1 MPATRTSPSPS
12 TRPPRKPPVRRRG
25 PGRPAP
31 GDADLR
37 ERLLDA
43 ALQVFC
49 AEGIR
54 AASLKSIAAQAGVT
68 PALVHYYFGSKDA
81 LQAAVV
87 EERFLPVA
95 ASLRGVLGDPSQP
108 VRALIAGFVD
118 GVHALVERH
127 PWLPVIW
134 VREILTEGGALRETL
149 LSRVAPAVPQVLAE
163 RFAQAQREG
172 AINAA
177 LDPRFLVVS
186 LIGLTLFPLA
196 AEGIWRRVFPDGAL
210 DHARLRAHTLALLA
224 CGLEVR
230 DGPT

>member
-1 MPATRTSPSPS
+1 
-12 TRPPRKPPVRRRG
+12 
-25 PGRPAP
+25 
-31 GDADLR
+31 LR

-43 ALQVFC
+43 ALACFV
-49 AEGIR
+49 AEGIK
-54 AASLKSIAAQAGVT
+54 AASLKSIAHRAGVT
-68 PALVHYYFGSKDA
+68 PALAHYYFGSKDE

-87 EERFLPVA
+87 EERFLPVGLA
-95 ASLRGVLGDPSQP
+95 LREVLGDPARP
-108 VRALIAGFVD
+108 ARELATGFVD
-118 GVHALVERH
+118 GEHALVARF

-134 VREILTEGGALRETL
+134 VREILTEGGALRETM
-149 LSRVAPAVPQVLAE
+149 LSRIAPMVPQALAA

-210 DHARLRAHTLALLA
+210 DHARLRAHTLALLDGA
-224 CGLEVR
+224 LEVR
-230 DGPT
+230 DATP

>member
-1 MPATRTSPSPS
+1 MA
-12 TRPPRKPPVRRRG
+12 TRPPRARAPRRR

-31 GDADLR
+31 GDGADLR

-43 ALQVFC
+43 ALACFA

-54 AASLKSIAAQAGVT
+54 AASLKSIAHRAGVT
-68 PALVHYYFGSKDA
+68 PALVHYYFGSKDE

-87 EERFLPVA
+87 EERFLPVGLA
-95 ASLRGVLGDPSQP
+95 LRDVLGDPARP
-108 VRALIAGFVD
+108 PRELVAAFVD
-118 GVHALVERH
+118 GVHALVARF

-134 VREILTEGGALRETL
+134 VREVLTEGGALREAML
-149 LSRVAPAVPQVLAE
+149 GRIAPMVPQALAA
-163 RFAQAQREG
+163 RFAQAQRDG

-210 DHARLRAHTLALLA
+210 DHARLRAHTVALLDGA
-224 CGLEVR
+224 LEVR
-230 DGPT
+230 DAMP

>member
-1 MPATRTSPSPS
+1 MATRAPSKAPS
-12 TRPPRKPPVRRRG
+12 ASRPARKRPAPRG

-87 EERFLPVA
+87 DERFLPVA
-95 ASLRGVLGDPSQP
+95 ASLRDVVADVDQP
-108 VRALIAGFVD
+108 AQALVAAFVD
-118 GVHALVERH
+118 GVHALVARH

-134 VREILTEGGALRETL
+134 VREILTEGGALREAM
-149 LSRVAPAVPQVLAE
+149 LSRVARAVPQVLAQ

-196 AEGIWRRVFPDGAL
+196 AEGIWRRIFPDGAL
-210 DHARLRAHTLALLA
+210 DNARLRVHTRALLA
-224 CGLEVR
+224 AALEVR
-230 DGPT
+230 DGSS

>member
-1 MPATRTSPSPS
+1 
-12 TRPPRKPPVRRRG
+12 
-25 PGRPAP
+25 
-31 GDADLR
+31 LR

-43 ALQVFC
+43 ALACFV
-49 AEGIR
+49 AEGIK
-54 AASLKSIAAQAGVT
+54 AASLKSIAHRAGVT
-68 PALVHYYFGSKDA
+68 PALVHYYFGSKDE

-87 EERFLPVA
+87 EERFLPVGLA
-95 ASLRGVLGDPSQP
+95 LREVLGDPARP
-108 VRALIAGFVD
+108 ARELAAGFVD
-118 GVHALVERH
+118 GVHALVQCH

-134 VREILTEGGALRETL
+134 VREILTEGGALREAM
-149 LSRVAPAVPQVLAE
+149 LSRIAPMVPQALAA

-210 DHARLRAHTLALLA
+210 DHARLRAHTLALLDGA
-224 CGLEVR
+224 LEVR
-230 DGPT
+230 DATP

>member
-1 MPATRTSPSPS
+1 MATRPARARAP
-12 TRPPRKPPVRRRG
+12 RRR

-31 GDADLR
+31 GDAADLR

-43 ALQVFC
+43 ALACFA
-49 AEGIR
+49 AEGIK
-54 AASLKSIAAQAGVT
+54 AASLKSIAQRAGVT
-68 PALVHYYFGSKDA
+68 PALVHYYFGSKDE
-81 LQAAVV
+81 LQAAVI
-87 EERFLPVA
+87 EERFMQVGA
-95 ASLRGVLGDPSQP
+95 ALRDVLGDPARP
-108 VRALIAGFVD
+108 ARELVAGFVD
-118 GVHALVERH
+118 GVHALVARF

-149 LSRVAPAVPQVLAE
+149 LGRIAPMVPQALAA

-186 LIGLTLFPLA
+186 LVGLTLFPLA

-210 DHARLRAHTLALLA
+210 DHALLRAHTLALLEGA
-224 CGLEVR
+224 LEVR
-230 DGPT
+230 DGPH

>member
-1 MPATRTSPSPS
+1 MPARA
-12 TRPPRKPPVRRRG
+12 PRVPRRR

-43 ALQVFC
+43 ALDCFV
-49 AEGIR
+49 AEGMKV
-54 AASLKSIAAQAGVT
+54 ASLKGIAQRAGVT
-68 PALVHYYFGSKDA
+68 PALVHYYFGSKDE

-87 EERFLPVA
+87 EERFMPVA
-95 ASLRGVLGDPSQP
+95 GALRALLGDPARP
-108 VRALIAGFVD
+108 PRELVAEFVG

-134 VREILTEGGALRETL
+134 VREILTEGGALREAM
-149 LSRVAPAVPQVLAE
+149 LSRIAPAVPQVLAE
-163 RFAQAQREG
+163 RFARAQAEG
-172 AINAA
+172 AINRA

-210 DHARLRAHTLALLA
+210 DHARLRAHTLALLD

-230 DGPT
+230 DAPP